1 MTCHLS
7 GNKLATGD
15 SVIIKI
21 ANNLSQAKKNEK
33 SIISERKKDGLL
45 PLEVTAQFTSASS
58 RWDTLTL
65 NFCEKMKGLY
75 LCRHC
80 DISDFRES
88 ALTSV
93 WWAVTKFAYSCP
105 LQGRLLQLTHAWI
118 VDQAADFPSYSFF
131 FFWDKTKK
139 DRQASIK
146 LLKVWNGLNGWSKVV
161 RQVSSTEAA

>member
-1 MTCHLS
+1 MKKVLKVNDKGWLGSFRSDSSVHLS
-7 GNKLATGD
+7 Y
-15 SVIIKI
+15 
-21 ANNLSQAKKNEK
+21 
-33 SIISERKKDGLL
+33 
-45 PLEVTAQFTSASS
+45 SS

-118 VDQAADFPSYSFF
+118 VDKAADFPS
-131 FFWDKTKK
+131 
-139 DRQASIK
+139 
-146 LLKVWNGLNGWSKVV
+146 
-161 RQVSSTEAA
+161 